1 MTISSMTGFAR
12 QNGEKAFETK
22 SFSWFWEI
30 KSVNGKA
37 LDIKAKLP
45 PAFDGLLGMPL
56 KNIAA
61 RYFVRG
67 SFSVYLDLEAVGSS
81 TEAKIDDA
89 LLQKLTIKAIELYE
103 SFPDKLQKP
112 SVGELLSLRGVYEAD
127 ATELNEAENQ
137 ALAGALL
144 ESFEEG
150 CRRLQQDRQAEG
162 KKMKAALLDILDK
175 IANIVAKV
183 EGIAESQ
190 PERLKEKLLAQIA
203 SLLEPSNQISEER
216 LAQEVALYVAKADI
230 REEIDRLK
238 AHLATAQNLLNSGEA
253 VGRRLDFLC
262 QELNREAN
270 TTCSK
275 SSEIDLTNL
284 GMSLKTLIEQ
294 FREQVQNIE

>member
-1 MTISSMTGFAR
+1 MTGFAR
-12 QNGEKAFETK
+12 QNGEKLFETNG
-22 SFSWFWEI
+22 FNWFWEI

-37 LDIKAKLP
+37 LDIKTKLP
-45 PAFDGLLGMPL
+45 SAFDGLLGMPL

-61 RYFVRG
+61 KYFARG
-67 SFSVYLDLEAVGSS
+67 SFSVYLDLKAVGSS
-81 TEAKIDDA
+81 IEAKIDDA

-127 ATELNEAENQ
+127 SGELNEAENQ
-137 ALAGALL
+137 VLAGALL

-162 KKMKAALLDILDK
+162 EKIKIALLDILDK

-183 EGIAESQ
+183 EKIAENQ
-190 PERLKEKLLAQIA
+190 PEKLKEKLMMQIV

-216 LAQEVALYVAKADI
+216 LAQEVTLYVAKADI

-238 AHLATAQNLLNSGEA
+238 AHLATARSLLNSGEA

-284 GMSLKTLIEQ
+284 GMVLKTLIEQ